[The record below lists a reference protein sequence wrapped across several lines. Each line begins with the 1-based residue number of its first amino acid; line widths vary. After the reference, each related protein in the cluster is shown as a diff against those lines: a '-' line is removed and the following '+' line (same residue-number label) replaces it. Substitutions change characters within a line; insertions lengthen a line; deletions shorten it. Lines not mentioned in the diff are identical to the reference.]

1 MTLQG
6 ILEPHQI
13 ISLFDIGGATLAM
26 GDHNDHIH
34 VGFRPGAGINAN
46 GKVGKGTKGATLSKK
61 DWYRVFDHLGKI
73 KNPDVATQPSA
84 YAIKVNKKLKAK
96 D

>member
-1 MTLQG
+1 
-6 ILEPHQI
+6 
-13 ISLFDIGGATLAM
+13 M

-34 VGFRPGAGINAN
+34 VGFRPGGSVNKN
-46 GKVGKGTKGATLSKK
+46 GKVGKGSKGARISKK

-73 KNPDVATQPSA
+73 KNPKVPTQPSS
-84 YAIKVNKKLKAK
+84 YAIKVGKKKTG